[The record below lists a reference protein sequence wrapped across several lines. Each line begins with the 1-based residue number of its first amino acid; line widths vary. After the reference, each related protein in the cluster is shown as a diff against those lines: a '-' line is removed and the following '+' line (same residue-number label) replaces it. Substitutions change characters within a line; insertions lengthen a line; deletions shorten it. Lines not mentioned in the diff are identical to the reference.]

1 MRMALVEGTAISH
14 HKHPSMDGWK
24 LLVVAPLGDAGRP
37 TGEALLVVDSL
48 GAGHG
53 DTVLIS
59 SDGKGTREL
68 LGDNN
73 TPVRWSVVGIV
84 D

>member
-1 MRMALVEGTAISH
+1 MLMALVEGTAISH
-14 HKHPSMDGWK
+14 HKHRSMNGWK
-24 LLVVAPLGDAGRP
+24 LLVVVPLDQAGRP
-37 TGEALLVVDSL
+37 AADPILAVDPL

-68 LGDNN
+68 LGDTN